1 MEIKYKNY
9 YFIKSITATDY
20 DSNCYIIWNMNS
32 KHAMIIDP
40 NDFLNIYN
48 IVKQNQLSVD
58 YILVTHEHY
67 DHIAGL
73 CDVQQKLGGK
83 AIASEKCKR
92 EMVRAQERLNKTY
105 RLYMHF
111 IEKEVKDSDIPKYK
125 EGKIDISYFDMLNLE
140 WEGLS
145 FHIQETIGHSKG
157 SSSIL
162 IDKTYI
168 FSGDAVLKEKPIIT
182 NYLGGNKEDYK
193 NSTIS
198 YYQQLNKNLMV
209 LPGHGE
215 MFELKEIDFL

>member
-1 MEIKYKNY
+1 LLPFTPISA
-9 YFIKSITATDY
+9 YFIK
-20 DSNCYIIWNMNS
+20 N
-32 KHAMIIDP
+32 
-40 NDFLNIYN
+40 
-48 IVKQNQLSVD
+48 
-58 YILVTHEHY
+58 
-67 DHIAGL
+67 
-73 CDVQQKLGGK
+73 
-83 AIASEKCKR
+83 
-92 EMVRAQERLNKTY
+92 
-105 RLYMHF
+105 
-111 IEKEVKDSDIPKYK
+111 EVKDSDIPKDK
-125 EGKIDISYFDMLNLE
+125 EGKIDISYFDRLNLE

-162 IDKTYI
+162 MDKTYI

-182 NYLGGNKEDYK
+182 NYLGGNREDYK